1 MKMLDA
7 KSKQEIL
14 NRLKRAE
21 GQLRGVRKMIEA
33 DTECVAVASQL
44 AAARSAI
51 HQTFGAFVA
60 CAVQESTQHS
70 KNSDKQVTQI
80 LKLVA

>member
-1 MKMLDA
+1 MKMLNA
-7 KSKQEIL
+7 ESKQEII

-21 GQLRGVRKMIEA
+21 GQLRGVRKMIEE
-33 DTECVAVASQL
+33 DTDCVAIASQL

-51 HQTFGAFVA
+51 HQSFGAFVA
-60 CAVQESTQHS
+60 CAVQESSQNPKQS
-70 KNSDKQVTQI
+70 EKQVHQI